1 VRQFSP
7 SKKQTADFTSQ
18 FFFAD
23 DALDRI
29 YAIAPYNA
37 RGQRTMRNGDD
48 GIFSETLKDGSTA
61 GSHQMLAPKPAAD
74 VAKLSTGDGVK
85 IAPCAL
91 APSAATG
98 KSRLYRTC
106 LQQNASKAICRD
118 CAYNRRMLSVIIPA
132 FNEERTLAQVLDR
145 VLALPLKPQVIVVS
159 DGSTDG
165 TNDIIRDYQ
174 NHGGITGI
182 ICPVNGGKG
191 AAIMAGLKL
200 ATEPFTII
208 QDADLEYS
216 PEQFD
221 LLLDPVRANKAQIV
235 YGSRNLRHPEVREN
249 HFHYIRFWLGGKVVT
264 LVANLLFGAHLTDE
278 PTCYKLFP
286 THTLR
291 EMNLQC
297 RGFDFCP
304 EVTAKAWRMGY
315 RIHEVPI
322 KYDPRDMSE
331 GKKIRAWH
339 GIQAIWVLLKY
350 RLMPEGS
357 LFKTRLGR
365 ASKVATS
372 TEKVRLPA
380 PAPVRSPVAVA

>member
-1 VRQFSP
+1 
-7 SKKQTADFTSQ
+7 
-18 FFFAD
+18 
-23 DALDRI
+23 
-29 YAIAPYNA
+29 
-37 RGQRTMRNGDD
+37 
-48 GIFSETLKDGSTA
+48 
-61 GSHQMLAPKPAAD
+61 
-74 VAKLSTGDGVK
+74 
-85 IAPCAL
+85 
-91 APSAATG
+91 
-98 KSRLYRTC
+98 
-106 LQQNASKAICRD
+106 
-118 CAYNRRMLSVIIPA
+118 MLSVIIPA

-165 TNDIIRDYQ
+165 TNDIIRDYETRR
-174 NHGGITGI
+174 GIVGV

-191 AAIMAGLKL
+191 AAIMAGLRH

-221 LLLDPVRANKAQIV
+221 LLLDPVKAGLAQVV
-235 YGSRNLRHPEVREN
+235 YGSRNLRHPHVREN

-264 LVANLLFGAHLTDE
+264 LAANLLFGAHLTDE

-286 THTLR
+286 TQLLKD
-291 EMNLQC
+291 MNLQC

-315 RIHEVPI
+315 RIYEVPI

-339 GIQAIWVLLKY
+339 GIEAIWVLLKY
-350 RLMPEGS
+350 RLMSEPS
-357 LFKTRLGR
+357 LFKSRLAPSPRSKAAKETVR
-365 ASKVATS
+365 APIA
-372 TEKVRLPA
+372 RHP
-380 PAPVRSPVAVA
+380 RQPVALA